1 MEAWRAE
8 LYHHGIKGMK
18 WGIRRWQYSD
28 GFLTP
33 EGYIR
38 YARRNLKGAKVSNL
52 DKWGTDNR
60 HNVCYIIGHSGSGKS
75 TTAIALAKQGD
86 KVIHLDGYSDPSSL
100 GTASLRNHD
109 FDEFLNKELPNWK
122 LMTNAKDSGTKVLRF
137 SKEYWS
143 IVDGFRDAIEKY
155 GAKQFGNGNR
165 VIVEGVQLV
174 DDWFVEDKK
183 YFQDKPVIAL
193 GTNAFKSTF
202 RASLRDEI
210 SLIELAKNKTVLTR
224 LKGWNAEINKI
235 VHTIGARKIS
245 ELEVLE
251 LVSTGK
257 EYLKGL

>member
-1 MEAWRAE
+1 
-8 LYHHGIKGMK
+8 MK
-18 WGIRRWQYSD
+18 WGVRRWQYSD
-28 GFLTP
+28 GSLTP

-38 YARRNLKGAKVSNL
+38 YARSNLKGAKVSNL

-60 HNVCYIIGHSGSGKS
+60 HNVCYIVGHSGSGKS

-109 FDEFLNKELPNWK
+109 FDEFLNKELPNWR

-155 GAKQFGNGNR
+155 GAKQFRNGNR
-165 VIVEGVQLV
+165 VIVEGVQLA

-202 RASLRDEI
+202 RASLRDGI
-210 SLIELAKNKTVLTR
+210 SLRELEEIKTLLMR
-224 LKGWNAEINKI
+224 QKRWNAQMNQIVRAIGANKI
-235 VHTIGARKIS
+235 SDSDI
-245 ELEVLE
+245 LE

-257 EYLKGL
+257 EYLEGQ